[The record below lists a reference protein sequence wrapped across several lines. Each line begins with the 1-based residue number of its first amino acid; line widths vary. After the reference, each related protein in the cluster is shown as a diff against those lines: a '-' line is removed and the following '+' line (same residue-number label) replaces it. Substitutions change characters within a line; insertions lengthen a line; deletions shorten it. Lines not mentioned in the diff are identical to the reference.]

1 MFEIKTETVN
11 RFWHVDF
18 QEFVRKEYDW
28 PTYEVAEEWDYPHN
42 GSYFE
47 FTVDGDTEL
56 DSTDDDK
63 ILDAWLNEGQTAGIE
78 VCEPDDEW
86 HYEGAVGVKHI
97 LHRLFKEGKIPAGD
111 YMMEY
116 YW

>member
-1 MFEIKTETVN
+1 MFKIIKKESY

-18 QEFVRKEYDW
+18 QDFVKEEYGFEYEAAEEYDF
-28 PTYEVAEEWDYPHN
+28 PHN
-42 GSYFE
+42 GAYFE
-47 FTVDGDTEL
+47 FTVDGDSEL

-63 ILDAWLNEGQTAGIE
+63 ILDAWLNEGQTKGIQ
-78 VCEPDDEW
+78 VCDPDDDW
-86 HYEGAVGVKHI
+86 QYTGSVGANHI
-97 LHRLFKEGKIPAGD
+97 LHRLFKEGKIPPGD